1 MDKIS
6 TRENIEAFSKVT
18 EVLESEIPG
27 PIEII
32 ESRPRKGE
40 VDEHMGYDQN
50 ALIESL
56 VEEMGD
62 IADRDKIEQVVG
74 VVGRKYRNAT
84 VKNFLPILIRREVL
98 KRLQ

>member
-1 MDKIS
+1 
-6 TRENIEAFSKVT
+6 
-18 EVLESEIPG
+18 
-27 PIEII
+27 
-32 ESRPRKGE
+32 
-40 VDEHMGYDQN
+40 MGYDQN

-62 IADRDKIEQVVG
+62 IAGRDKIEQAVG
-74 VVGRKYRNAT
+74 VAGKKYRNAT